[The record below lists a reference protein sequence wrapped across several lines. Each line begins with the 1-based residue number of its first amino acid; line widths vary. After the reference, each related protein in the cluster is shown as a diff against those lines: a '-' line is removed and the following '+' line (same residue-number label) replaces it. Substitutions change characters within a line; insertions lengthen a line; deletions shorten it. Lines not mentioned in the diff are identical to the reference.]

1 MKKALTF
8 LLALCLLCANAR
20 ADQAD
25 DLIATLTE
33 SDKASVYIA
42 LTTANLTHKEGDPYS
57 IKIRLREGTVEYTFT
72 DEEYAKLKAW
82 YDGEYKAPEVEE
94 SSARSDLSDLEAT
107 NQWKHEHGYDFPIY
121 GSTSADLSPISD
133 YLTLLSE
140 NGIYIMLPEL
150 VISHDHAEYE
160 WIYSTISDPDFYMLY
175 MSYNDGSKYK
185 MLLQVPISYRPQY
198 EALAYLIV
206 SVLDIEY
213 QEADDLLYSL
223 QYNVI
228 DHASSIGADDY
239 ALDYFENAKI
249 GGFLALTVTK
259 FAK

>member
-1 MKKALTF
+1 
-8 LLALCLLCANAR
+8 
-20 ADQAD
+20 
-25 DLIATLTE
+25 
-33 SDKASVYIA
+33 
-42 LTTANLTHKEGDPYS
+42 
-57 IKIRLREGTVEYTFT
+57 
-72 DEEYAKLKAW
+72 
-82 YDGEYKAPEVEE
+82 
-94 SSARSDLSDLEAT
+94 
-107 NQWKHEHGYDFPIY
+107 
-121 GSTSADLSPISD
+121 
-133 YLTLLSE
+133 
-140 NGIYIMLPEL
+140 
-150 VISHDHAEYE
+150 
-160 WIYSTISDPDFYMLY
+160 

-228 DHASSIGADDY
+228 DHASSIEADDY